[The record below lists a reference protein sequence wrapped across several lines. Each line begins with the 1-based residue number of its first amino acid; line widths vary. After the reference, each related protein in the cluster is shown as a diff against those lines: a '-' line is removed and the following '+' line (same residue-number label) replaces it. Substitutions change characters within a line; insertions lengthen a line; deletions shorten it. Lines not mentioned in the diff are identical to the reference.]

1 MAVLREDRENAQLGL
16 ALALSS
22 QNKGADS
29 ANAELA
35 WRALGW
41 LNLTEK
47 SRGTG
52 RFNSL
57 LKDVQMEKIGPE
69 FWIILVKNDQ
79 AEKSGCFSVSLGSVL
94 HWGSDTVHGLATLS
108 LTY

>member
-35 WRALGW
+35 
-41 LNLTEK
+41 
-47 SRGTG
+47 
-52 RFNSL
+52 
-57 LKDVQMEKIGPE
+57 
-69 FWIILVKNDQ
+69 
-79 AEKSGCFSVSLGSVL
+79 
-94 HWGSDTVHGLATLS
+94 
-108 LTY
+108 